1 MESSRDDLLRL
12 LTLTAHE
19 LRTPLS
25 VTGGYLRMLTNER
38 LGPLN
43 DAQRKAVVA
52 AEKSC
57 EQLLA
62 LASDLSAIA
71 RLERGEAPLNR
82 VPVQASA
89 LIRDAIAGYPASDT
103 HPITITAD
111 GEEDATI
118 VVDPVR
124 ARNALQSL
132 ITVVA
137 RTASDGATI
146 RVSRVIHH
154 EKGRPF
160 LYVII
165 AQAGQADAETVIDH
179 RHVSPFEPWDG
190 GLGVGLPLALRFLR
204 LEGGDVRG
212 LDTEGPGL
220 VISLP
225 LDASAPAASRTGA

>member
-12 LTLTAHE
+12 LTLAAHE

-25 VTGGYLRMLTNER
+25 VTGGYLKMLTSER

-43 DAQRKAVVA
+43 DAQRKALVA
-52 AEKSC
+52 AAKSC
-57 EQLLA
+57 DQLLA

-82 VPVQASA
+82 SPIQVST
-89 LIRDAIAGYPASDT
+89 LIRDAIAGYPVADA
-103 HPITITAD
+103 HPVTITAD
-111 GEEDATI
+111 GDDDAT
-118 VVDPVR
+118 VMVDPVR
-124 ARNALQSL
+124 ARNALQAL

-146 RVSRVIHH
+146 RVSRVLHH
-154 EKGRPF
+154 ENGRPF
-160 LYVII
+160 LFVII
-165 AQAGQADAETVIDH
+165 AEAGQADAETVIDH
-179 RHVSPFEPWDG
+179 RHVSPFEPWEG

-212 LDTEGPGL
+212 LDTQGPGL

-225 LDASAPAASRTGA
+225 VAAGARAAS